1 VDHCSEISSVAA
13 KNIRDNSA
21 AGALTESREILEELR
36 AQGLLETPA
45 VYDTTALEASLRELV
60 LVHPDIREICTQSGV
75 SLYYSLQSLTDAYA
89 TILAYKA
96 GGPLLLVVEVVRDNS
111 RQYARPVPVD
121 SFRDAPFGLSAE
133 DLALCLA
140 AVGTEPDFDDIA
152 QATTSIGTVHLY
164 STRHLDPEH
173 AAMLAE
179 WFDVGQP
186 NNP

>member
-1 VDHCSEISSVAA
+1 VDHCGEIGTVAA
-13 KNIRDNSA
+13 KIVRDRSA
-21 AGALTESREILEELR
+21 TGALTESREILEELR

-45 VYDTTALEASLRELV
+45 AYDTTALEASLRESV

-89 TILAYKA
+89 TILAHKA

-111 RQYARPVPVD
+111 RQYARPVPAE

-133 DLALCLA
+133 ELAHCLEA
-140 AVGTEPDFDDIA
+140 FGTEPDFDDIA
-152 QATTSIGTVHLY
+152 QTTTSIGTVHLY
-164 STRHLDPEH
+164 STWHLDPDH

-179 WFDVGQP
+179 WFEVGQA